1 MKLSHECA
9 GSPRPSCMQSVA
21 RSAHGFNQ
29 AVMLRGFER
38 LATDMYELLS
48 DDFPVTLV
56 RGGGPAKPGE
66 LRLRVP
72 RRNEQPLVSLGGG
85 RGPARGR

>member
-9 GSPRPSCMQSVA
+9 GSPRPSCMQTVA

-38 LATDMYELLS
+38 LAQAPDMHVNRAFF
-48 DDFPVTLV
+48 DKHMVAPHLV
-56 RGGGPAKPGE
+56 
-66 LRLRVP
+66 
-72 RRNEQPLVSLGGG
+72 EQLH
-85 RGPARGR
+85 A